1 MLKYILWKW
10 FFVQKTENYIDQI
23 IKKIDSINDNELK
36 SNIYRLIYER
46 NKLLESVNMDV
57 LTGAYNR
64 RIIDSIDNYSV
75 IALCDIDDFK
85 YINDTYGH
93 DIGDRVLKVVSKI
106 LIDNSNK
113 EDIVCRYG
121 GDEFVVFFKKCSL
134 NLVQEKMTI
143 VSKMINDYFKNS
155 KINISFS
162 VGISSN
168 ENGKNLNDTIK
179 EADIALYQT
188 KAKGKSG
195 ITVYNN
201 SNYKRIY

>member
-1 MLKYILWKW
+1 M
-10 FFVQKTENYIDQI
+10 QKTENYIDQI
-23 IKKIDSINDNELK
+23 IKKIDSIKDSDLK
-36 SNIYRLIYER
+36 NNIYRLIYER

-85 YINDTYGH
+85 YINDTNGH

-121 GDEFVVFFKKCSL
+121 GDGIYLTE
-134 NLVQEKMTI
+134 ETI
-143 VSKMINDYFKNS
+143 EEYEDYYDIIWFDD
-155 KINISFS
+155 
-162 VGISSN
+162 VGD
-168 ENGKNLNDTIK
+168 KD
-179 EADIALYQT
+179 
-188 KAKGKSG
+188 
-195 ITVYNN
+195 
-201 SNYKRIY
+201 